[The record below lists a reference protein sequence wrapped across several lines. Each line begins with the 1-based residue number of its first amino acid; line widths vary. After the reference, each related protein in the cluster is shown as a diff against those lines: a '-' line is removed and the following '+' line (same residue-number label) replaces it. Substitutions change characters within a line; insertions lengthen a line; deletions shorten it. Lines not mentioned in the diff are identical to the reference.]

1 MSYTNS
7 VSLIESDSLDN
18 FKIFEQEKYKIDCNI
33 SNSNINS
40 NSYSN
45 SNKLVYP
52 TIKNPELLNTHR
64 MLIELSEIDNQDI
77 EENIENTHEDVIYE
91 MEQFDYISEEDFTKV
106 FKSNYFNDH
115 LELINFDDIQLNIK

>member
-18 FKIFEQEKYKIDCNI
+18 LKIFEQEKYKIDCNI